1 MIKLVS
7 VAALLFLLYSS
18 VEGQTHNHM
27 VSTKDSIAACHVPVP
42 SKRKIVQA
50 EAPRASTQS
59 STSNA
64 GMLKIPGGTFWMG
77 AADDKGRPDEY
88 PLHQVKVRGFWM
100 DETEVTNAQFAAFVA
115 ATGYV
120 TTAEKPILWEEL
132 QTQLPPGT
140 PKPADSLLA
149 PSSLVFVPSI
159 GPVELLDYS
168 QWWQF
173 RRGADWRH
181 PEGPQSNIVG
191 RENHPVVHVSWDDAQ
206 AYAQWAGKRLPT
218 EAEWEWAARGGLD
231 QQEFPWGSESIEQG
245 KPRAN
250 TWQGQFPYAD
260 TGSDGFKTTT
270 APVKSF
276 APNAFGLYDM
286 AGNVW
291 EWCSDNYRADCYQN
305 LLVTSQVS
313 DNPAGPSDCF
323 DPAEPDVPKKVM
335 RGGSFLCHGSYCSSY
350 RCSARMKSSPDSG
363 LIHTGFRCVREE

>member
-7 VAALLFLLYSS
+7 VVALMTLLYSS
-18 VEGQTHNHM
+18 VGGQTHHHT
-27 VSTKDSIAACHVPVP
+27 VSTKDSIAACQVPMP

-50 EAPRASTQS
+50 KVPRASTQS
-59 STSNA
+59 SASTL
-64 GMLKIPGGTFWMG
+64 GMRNIPGGTFWMG

-88 PLHQVKVRGFWM
+88 PLHQVKVKDFWM

-120 TTAEKPILWEEL
+120 TTAEKPIIWEDL

-149 PSSLVFVPSI
+149 PSSLVFVPST
-159 GPVELLDYS
+159 GPVELQDYS

-173 RRGADWRH
+173 RRGADWLH

-191 RENHPVVHVSWDDAQ
+191 RENHPVVHVSWDDAH

-218 EAEWEWAARGGLD
+218 EAEWEWAARGGLK
-231 QQEFPWGSESIEQG
+231 QQEFPWGSDPIEEG
-245 KPRAN
+245 KSKAN

-260 TGSDGFKTTT
+260 TGLDGFKTTT
-270 APVKSF
+270 APVKNF

-286 AGNVW
+286 AGNV
-291 EWCSDNYRADCYQN
+291 
-305 LLVTSQVS
+305 
-313 DNPAGPSDCF
+313 
-323 DPAEPDVPKKVM
+323 
-335 RGGSFLCHGSYCSSY
+335 
-350 RCSARMKSSPDSG
+350 
-363 LIHTGFRCVREE
+363 